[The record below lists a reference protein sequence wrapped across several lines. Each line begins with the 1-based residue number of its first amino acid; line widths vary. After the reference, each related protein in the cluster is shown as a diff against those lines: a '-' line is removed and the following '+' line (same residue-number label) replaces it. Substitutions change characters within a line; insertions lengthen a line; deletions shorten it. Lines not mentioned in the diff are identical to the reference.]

1 MVLCQV
7 YGKMINKIAL
17 TEEETKQLHDLLR
30 KVLEP
35 IFNAINEREKLSD
48 ERIRRKAIA
57 CL

>member
-35 IFNAINEREKLSD
+35 IFNAINGYRLSLSGEEVKD
-48 ERIRRKAIA
+48 SY
-57 CL
+57 

>member
-1 MVLCQV
+1 
-7 YGKMINKIAL
+7 MINKIAL